1 MHKKRVVHGDLKL
14 NNILVGADGQA
25 KLSDFGLSS
34 VSGSAAASEAAI
46 AGGLRWRAPEYL
58 THAPTFASDVY
69 SFAMCMIEAEI
80 GNPPFAFLDDDG
92 VRENLRDGTIPDKPD
107 TMSSDEWDLVVSMT
121 NVYPAKRI
129 SLLSVLE
136 KLKRFAKQEA
146 TANPDGAPKQTFA
159 ATQSLTSAEVVQ
171 SSVVGASNRIA
182 ELLDKIAVA
191 RDDDIKQSLLKLVRE
206 CLNDD
211 HRTLLYEADGIQI
224 LSNVAVPKSDVV
236 SLLNALQKGTDYEKE
251 QALIRCVCITSRGIG
266 GKPLGT
272 KPVSTLL
279 RSGSDTQ
286 KLWVQVAQALVVLV
300 KDRDLKHNFW
310 AAEALGNLA
319 ADNEAIRS
327 KIARKES
334 ITALVT
340 LIQVGNDEHKHR
352 AAYALGEIALSKA
365 ASEMI
370 VQNGAI
376 PSLVGLV
383 RVGTEQQ
390 KKTAMSLLGILL
402 RTSYTNRAEI
412 EREKSV
418 APLIALT
425 LLGSD
430 DQKSSAAIALQRFS
444 SNTTVC
450 DEIARE
456 GGIVPLIALLQSGS
470 DQQNEAAAGALMN
483 LANDSETSR
492 AEIGRKNGLVPLIR
506 LLGTGVVVKRQT
518 QRVLCAQKTFT
529 VAALETI
536 ASADAASRHEIGREG
551 GITPLIKLLGSGT
564 EEQKTSAAGT
574 LEHLTHKHSVE
585 IGREGV
591 EPLIALVR
599 SGSNDQKKSA
609 AVVLG
614 NLARNA
620 ELRTEIGRQGGVEP
634 LVTLLQFGSGDHKD
648 NAAIALENLAEANT
662 DNCTEIV
669 RTGGVA
675 PLVALV
681 EAGTDAQ
688 KVSAVGTL
696 SRLSSHLQS
705 DISLGG
711 SVASLVALLKEGTAN
726 KNQKLQ
732 MLLQLWPIS
741 MRTILAQ
748 DEAGRVEI
756 CREGA
761 IGPLVGVIRD
771 GPDELKC
778 VATDILALLA
788 GSDAL
793 CSDIA
798 REGGVAI
805 VIKLLREGTEELK
818 VTAAGALKNIAN
830 NDAICGEISREGGA
844 GLLTALLGGGTD
856 EQKAIAAGALAR
868 LAWNNEGVRLEVQ
881 RDGAIAPLL
890 DFIKSGTHK
899 QKTNAADAL
908 RSLAKSDV
916 IRAEI
921 CHYRGAE
928 RMLKLLKTGLDEQKA
943 AAAGALESFA
953 WNEEMNSSIVCEGGI
968 PPLVQLLR
976 SGNQVQ
982 KTNAAGALASILRH
996 NGNAPGFFES
1006 GDQGAISSLIALLE
1020 TGTDEQKN
1028 SAAVAVGCLTTTWDN
1043 CADIERRGGVDL
1055 LIVLSKTGTQEQKR
1069 SALNALVKLIG
1080 GLRIVRNWTQRRDY
1094 SADKAFAGWN

>member
-224 LSNVAVPKSDVV
+224 LSNVLSVSEFNALRNCVEAVPKSDVV

-506 LLGTGVVVKRQT
+506 LLGTGSGGQKTNAAGALRYLALSDEIRAEICQGGGIIPLISLVREGNE
-518 QRVLCAQKTFT
+518 AQKTFT

-536 ASADAASRHEIGREG
+536 ASADAASRHEI
-551 GITPLIKLLGSGT
+551 
-564 EEQKTSAAGT
+564 
-574 LEHLTHKHSVE
+574 
-585 IGREGV
+585 
-591 EPLIALVR
+591 
-599 SGSNDQKKSA
+599 
-609 AVVLG
+609 
-614 NLARNA
+614 
-620 ELRTEIGRQGGVEP
+620 
-634 LVTLLQFGSGDHKD
+634 
-648 NAAIALENLAEANT
+648 
-662 DNCTEIV
+662 
-669 RTGGVA
+669 
-675 PLVALV
+675 
-681 EAGTDAQ
+681 
-688 KVSAVGTL
+688 
-696 SRLSSHLQS
+696 
-705 DISLGG
+705 
-711 SVASLVALLKEGTAN
+711 
-726 KNQKLQ
+726 
-732 MLLQLWPIS
+732 
-741 MRTILAQ
+741 
-748 DEAGRVEI
+748 
-756 CREGA
+756 
-761 IGPLVGVIRD
+761 
-771 GPDELKC
+771 
-778 VATDILALLA
+778 
-788 GSDAL
+788 
-793 CSDIA
+793 
-798 REGGVAI
+798 GGVAI

-868 LAWNNEGVRLEVQ
+868 LAWNNEGVRLEVGADVQREEASLSLQNMVRIGNTSRDEIVRKGVITSLVILLKEGTSTQKKNAVCALSKLSETSEYCTEIHGEGRVEPLLVLERFGTKEQKKFVLLTLENLGKDPGIHTGIERQ
-881 RDGAIAPLL
+881 RDALPVPTPLQSSADLPKHIAEHSLKDL
-890 DFIKSGTHK
+890 NAK
-899 QKTNAADAL
+899 Q
-908 RSLAKSDV
+908 
-916 IRAEI
+916 
-921 CHYRGAE
+921 GAE
-928 RMLKLLKTGLDEQKA
+928 CCT
-943 AAAGALESFA
+943 
-953 WNEEMNSSIVCEGGI
+953 
-968 PPLVQLLR
+968 
-976 SGNQVQ
+976 
-982 KTNAAGALASILRH
+982 
-996 NGNAPGFFES
+996 
-1006 GDQGAISSLIALLE
+1006 
-1020 TGTDEQKN
+1020 
-1028 SAAVAVGCLTTTWDN
+1028 
-1043 CADIERRGGVDL
+1043 
-1055 LIVLSKTGTQEQKR
+1055 LS
-1069 SALNALVKLIG
+1069 
-1080 GLRIVRNWTQRRDY
+1080 
-1094 SADKAFAGWN
+1094 

>member
-1 MHKKRVVHGDLKL
+1 
-14 NNILVGADGQA
+14 
-25 KLSDFGLSS
+25 
-34 VSGSAAASEAAI
+34 
-46 AGGLRWRAPEYL
+46 
-58 THAPTFASDVY
+58 
-69 SFAMCMIEAEI
+69 MCMIEAEI

-92 VRENLRDGTIPDKPD
+92 
-107 TMSSDEWDLVVSMT
+107 
-121 NVYPAKRI
+121 
-129 SLLSVLE
+129 
-136 KLKRFAKQEA
+136 
-146 TANPDGAPKQTFA
+146 
-159 ATQSLTSAEVVQ
+159 
-171 SSVVGASNRIA
+171 
-182 ELLDKIAVA
+182 
-191 RDDDIKQSLLKLVRE
+191 SLLKLVRE

-224 LSNVAVPKSDVV
+224 LSNVLSVSEFNALRNCVEAVPKSDVV

-251 QALIRCVCITSRGIG
+251 QALIRC
-266 GKPLGT
+266 
-272 KPVSTLL
+272 
-279 RSGSDTQ
+279 

-444 SNTTVC
+444 SNTT
-450 DEIARE
+450 I
-456 GGIVPLIALLQSGS
+456 IV
-470 DQQNEAAAGALMN
+470 
-483 LANDSETSR
+483 
-492 AEIGRKNGLVPLIR
+492 RKLY
-506 LLGTGVVVKRQT
+506 
-518 QRVLCAQKTFT
+518 
-529 VAALETI
+529 ALE
-536 ASADAASRHEIGREG
+536 AWRH
-551 GITPLIKLLGSGT
+551 
-564 EEQKTSAAGT
+564 
-574 LEHLTHKHSVE
+574 
-585 IGREGV
+585 
-591 EPLIALVR
+591 
-599 SGSNDQKKSA
+599 
-609 AVVLG
+609 
-614 NLARNA
+614 
-620 ELRTEIGRQGGVEP
+620 
-634 LVTLLQFGSGDHKD
+634 
-648 NAAIALENLAEANT
+648 
-662 DNCTEIV
+662 
-669 RTGGVA
+669 
-675 PLVALV
+675 
-681 EAGTDAQ
+681 
-688 KVSAVGTL
+688 L
-696 SRLSSHLQS
+696 SRL
-705 DISLGG
+705 
-711 SVASLVALLKEGTAN
+711 LKQGPMPKRLAR
-726 KNQKLQ
+726 L
-732 MLLQLWPIS
+732 LLQLGIVEQKVTAAS
-741 MRTILAQ
+741 VLKILAQ

-805 VIKLLREGTEELK
+805 VIKLLRE
-818 VTAAGALKNIAN
+818 
-830 NDAICGEISREGGA
+830 
-844 GLLTALLGGGTD
+844 
-856 EQKAIAAGALAR
+856 
-868 LAWNNEGVRLEVQ
+868 
-881 RDGAIAPLL
+881 

-1055 LIVLSKTGTQEQKR
+1055 LIALSKTGTQEQKR
-1069 SALNALVKLIG
+1069 SALNALDGTDEEKEMAAQGLEIMARTSSFTAITIVKQGGVASLVKL
-1080 GLRIVRNWTQRRDY
+1080 LRDGTDRQKEIATAAIASLGSEDSNVTEIVRQGGVDLIVGLLQVGADVQREEASLALQNVVRIGNTSRDEIVHKE
-1094 SADKAFAGWN
+1094 SSPH

>member
-224 LSNVAVPKSDVV
+224 LSNVLSVSEFNALRNCVEAVPKSDVV

-506 LLGTGVVVKRQT
+506 LLGTGSGG
-518 QRVLCAQKTFT
+518 QKTN
-529 VAALETI
+529 
-536 ASADAASRHEIGREG
+536 
-551 GITPLIKLLGSGT
+551 
-564 EEQKTSAAGT
+564 AAGA
-574 LEHLTHKHSVE
+574 LRYLALSDE
-585 IGREGV
+585 IR
-591 EPLIALVR
+591 A
-599 SGSNDQKKSA
+599 
-609 AVVLG
+609 
-614 NLARNA
+614 
-620 ELRTEIGRQGGVEP
+620 
-634 LVTLLQFGSGDHKD
+634 
-648 NAAIALENLAEANT
+648 
-662 DNCTEIV
+662 
-669 RTGGVA
+669 
-675 PLVALV
+675 
-681 EAGTDAQ
+681 
-688 KVSAVGTL
+688 
-696 SRLSSHLQS
+696 
-705 DISLGG
+705 
-711 SVASLVALLKEGTAN
+711 
-726 KNQKLQ
+726 
-732 MLLQLWPIS
+732 
-741 MRTILAQ
+741 
-748 DEAGRVEI
+748 EI
-756 CREGA
+756 CQ
-761 IGPLVGVIRD
+761 
-771 GPDELKC
+771 
-778 VATDILALLA
+778 
-788 GSDAL
+788 
-793 CSDIA
+793 
-798 REGGVAI
+798 GGVAI

-943 AAAGALESFA
+943 AAAEDS
-953 WNEEMNSSIVCEGGI
+953 NVTEIVR
-968 PPLVQLLR
+968 Q
-976 SGNQVQ
+976 
-982 KTNAAGALASILRH
+982 
-996 NGNAPGFFES
+996 
-1006 GDQGAISSLIALLE
+1006 
-1020 TGTDEQKN
+1020 
-1028 SAAVAVGCLTTTWDN
+1028 
-1043 CADIERRGGVDL
+1043 GGVDL
-1055 LIVLSKTGTQEQKR
+1055 IVGLLQVGADVQREEASLSLQNMVRIGNTSRDEIVRKGVITSLVILLKEGTSTQKKNAVCALSKLSETSEYCTEIHGEGRVEPLLVLERFGTKEQKKFVLLTLENLGKDPGIHTGIER
-1069 SALNALVKLIG
+1069 QRDALPVPTPLQSSADLPKHIAEHSLKDLNAKQGAECCTL
-1080 GLRIVRNWTQRRDY
+1080 
-1094 SADKAFAGWN
+1094 S

>member
-224 LSNVAVPKSDVV
+224 LSNVLSVSEFNALRNCVEAVPKSDVV

-506 LLGTGVVVKRQT
+506 LLGTGSGGQKTNAAGALRYLALSDEIRAEICQGGGIIPLISLVREGNE
-518 QRVLCAQKTFT
+518 AQKTFT

-688 KVSAVGTL
+688 KVSAVG
-696 SRLSSHLQS
+696 
-705 DISLGG
+705 
-711 SVASLVALLKEGTAN
+711 
-726 KNQKLQ
+726 
-732 MLLQLWPIS
+732 
-741 MRTILAQ
+741 
-748 DEAGRVEI
+748 
-756 CREGA
+756 
-761 IGPLVGVIRD
+761 
-771 GPDELKC
+771 
-778 VATDILALLA
+778 
-788 GSDAL
+788 
-793 CSDIA
+793 
-798 REGGVAI
+798 GVAI

-890 DFIKSGTHK
+890 DFIKKDSNVT
-899 QKTNAADAL
+899 
-908 RSLAKSDV
+908 
-916 IRAEI
+916 EI
-921 CHYRGAE
+921 VR
-928 RMLKLLKTGLDEQKA
+928 Q
-943 AAAGALESFA
+943 
-953 WNEEMNSSIVCEGGI
+953 
-968 PPLVQLLR
+968 
-976 SGNQVQ
+976 
-982 KTNAAGALASILRH
+982 
-996 NGNAPGFFES
+996 
-1006 GDQGAISSLIALLE
+1006 
-1020 TGTDEQKN
+1020 
-1028 SAAVAVGCLTTTWDN
+1028 
-1043 CADIERRGGVDL
+1043 GGVDL
-1055 LIVLSKTGTQEQKR
+1055 IVGLLQVGADVQREEASLSLQNMVRIGNTSRDEIVRKGVITSLVILLKEGTSTQKKNAVCALSKLSETSEYCTEIHGEGRVEPLLVLERFGTKEQKKFVLLTLENLGKDPGIHTGIER
-1069 SALNALVKLIG
+1069 QRDALPVPTPLQSSADLPKHIAEHSLKDLNAKQGAECCTL
-1080 GLRIVRNWTQRRDY
+1080 
-1094 SADKAFAGWN
+1094 S

>member
-224 LSNVAVPKSDVV
+224 LSNVLSVSEFNALRNCVEAVPKSDVV

-506 LLGTGVVVKRQT
+506 LLGTGSGG
-518 QRVLCAQKTFT
+518 QKTN
-529 VAALETI
+529 
-536 ASADAASRHEIGREG
+536 
-551 GITPLIKLLGSGT
+551 
-564 EEQKTSAAGT
+564 AAGA
-574 LEHLTHKHSVE
+574 LRYLALSDE
-585 IGREGV
+585 IR
-591 EPLIALVR
+591 A
-599 SGSNDQKKSA
+599 
-609 AVVLG
+609 
-614 NLARNA
+614 
-620 ELRTEIGRQGGVEP
+620 
-634 LVTLLQFGSGDHKD
+634 
-648 NAAIALENLAEANT
+648 
-662 DNCTEIV
+662 
-669 RTGGVA
+669 
-675 PLVALV
+675 
-681 EAGTDAQ
+681 
-688 KVSAVGTL
+688 
-696 SRLSSHLQS
+696 
-705 DISLGG
+705 
-711 SVASLVALLKEGTAN
+711 
-726 KNQKLQ
+726 
-732 MLLQLWPIS
+732 
-741 MRTILAQ
+741 
-748 DEAGRVEI
+748 EI
-756 CREGA
+756 CQ
-761 IGPLVGVIRD
+761 
-771 GPDELKC
+771 
-778 VATDILALLA
+778 
-788 GSDAL
+788 
-793 CSDIA
+793 
-798 REGGVAI
+798 GGVAI

-1069 SALNALVKLIG
+1069 SALNALDGTDEEKEMAAKGLEIMARTSSFTAITIVKQGGVASLVKL
-1080 GLRIVRNWTQRRDY
+1080 LRDGTDRQ
-1094 SADKAFAGWN
+1094 K

>member
-224 LSNVAVPKSDVV
+224 LSNVLSVSEFNALRNCVEAVPKSDVV

-506 LLGTGVVVKRQT
+506 LLGTGSGG
-518 QRVLCAQKTFT
+518 QKTN
-529 VAALETI
+529 
-536 ASADAASRHEIGREG
+536 
-551 GITPLIKLLGSGT
+551 
-564 EEQKTSAAGT
+564 AAGA
-574 LEHLTHKHSVE
+574 LRYLALSDE
-585 IGREGV
+585 IR
-591 EPLIALVR
+591 A
-599 SGSNDQKKSA
+599 
-609 AVVLG
+609 
-614 NLARNA
+614 
-620 ELRTEIGRQGGVEP
+620 
-634 LVTLLQFGSGDHKD
+634 
-648 NAAIALENLAEANT
+648 
-662 DNCTEIV
+662 
-669 RTGGVA
+669 
-675 PLVALV
+675 
-681 EAGTDAQ
+681 
-688 KVSAVGTL
+688 
-696 SRLSSHLQS
+696 
-705 DISLGG
+705 
-711 SVASLVALLKEGTAN
+711 
-726 KNQKLQ
+726 
-732 MLLQLWPIS
+732 
-741 MRTILAQ
+741 
-748 DEAGRVEI
+748 EI
-756 CREGA
+756 CQ
-761 IGPLVGVIRD
+761 
-771 GPDELKC
+771 
-778 VATDILALLA
+778 

-868 LAWNNEGVRLEVQ
+868 LAWNNEGVGADVQ
-881 RDGAIAPLL
+881 REEASLSLQNMVRIGNTSRDEIVRKGVITSLVILLKEGTSTQKKNAVCALSKLSETSEYCTEIHGEGRVEPLL
-890 DFIKSGTHK
+890 VLERFGTK
-899 QKTNAADAL
+899 EQKKFVLLTLENLGKDPGIHTGIERQRDAL
-908 RSLAKSDV
+908 PVPTPLQSSADLPKHIAEHSLKDLNAKQ
-916 IRAEI
+916 
-921 CHYRGAE
+921 GAE
-928 RMLKLLKTGLDEQKA
+928 CCT
-943 AAAGALESFA
+943 
-953 WNEEMNSSIVCEGGI
+953 
-968 PPLVQLLR
+968 
-976 SGNQVQ
+976 
-982 KTNAAGALASILRH
+982 
-996 NGNAPGFFES
+996 
-1006 GDQGAISSLIALLE
+1006 
-1020 TGTDEQKN
+1020 
-1028 SAAVAVGCLTTTWDN
+1028 
-1043 CADIERRGGVDL
+1043 
-1055 LIVLSKTGTQEQKR
+1055 LS
-1069 SALNALVKLIG
+1069 
-1080 GLRIVRNWTQRRDY
+1080 
-1094 SADKAFAGWN
+1094 